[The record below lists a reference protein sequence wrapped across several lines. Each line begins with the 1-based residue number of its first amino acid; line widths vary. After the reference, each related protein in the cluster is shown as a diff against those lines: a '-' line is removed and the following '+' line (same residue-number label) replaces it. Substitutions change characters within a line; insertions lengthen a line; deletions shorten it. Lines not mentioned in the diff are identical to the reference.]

1 MYQLYINYENYK
13 IEKILKVNDNQKKL
27 NVNSNNL
34 ELKKNSLY
42 KINSL
47 FE

>member
-34 ELKKNSLY
+34 ELKENSLY